1 MLNLIIWLIVLF
13 ITVTWTVAVV
23 FKPKKMG
30 GEQSWGP
37 VNFKISILWWIS
49 IIFVFITKISPFY
62 FILLMPVS
70 IFIISYFSGKAEI
83 NFALK
88 KIKSDKTLNSL
99 TNIAGGESAGI
110 PYASL
115 LAQKL
120 KLPLSYIRK
129 ERKKFGKQSQIE
141 GDIKAKD
148 NVLIA
153 EDLITDGKSKYNF
166 IDAVEK
172 VGGRIKAIFVVFN
185 YGINSDFLE
194 YKGKKI
200 KIISLAKWEDVLNIL
215 ISKKVFPKKKIKLI
229 VDFLSSMGIKNL
241 KSFL

>member
-1 MLNLIIWLIVLF
+1 MTNIE
-13 ITVTWTVAVV
+13 
-23 FKPKKMG
+23 K
-30 GEQSWGP
+30 
-37 VNFKISILWWIS
+37 KISS
-49 IIFVFITKISPFY
+49 ETAN
-62 FILLMPVS
+62 ILLKKKCIEFSFKRKFQLTSGRKS
-70 IFIISYFSGKAEI
+70 IVYCDCRKIISYTNERDKLI

-88 KIKSDKTLNSL
+88 KIKLDKTLNSL

-129 ERKKFGKQSQIE
+129 ERKKFGKKSQIE
-141 GDIKAKD
+141 GNIKYNDK
-148 NVLIA
+148 VLLV
-153 EDLITDGKSKYNF
+153 EDLITDGSSKYNF

-172 VGGRIKAIFVVFN
+172 VGGRIKAIFVIFN
-185 YGINSDFLE
+185 YGINKEFLE
-194 YKGKKI
+194 YNGEKI

-215 ISKKVFPKKKIKLI
+215 KLKKKIPQKEIKLI
-229 VDFLSSMGIKNL
+229 VNFLNSMGIKNL

>member
-1 MLNLIIWLIVLF
+1 MTNIE
-13 ITVTWTVAVV
+13 
-23 FKPKKMG
+23 K
-30 GEQSWGP
+30 
-37 VNFKISILWWIS
+37 KISHETAS
-49 IIFVFITKISPFY
+49 
-62 FILLMPVS
+62 ILLKKKCIEFSFKKKFQLTSGRKS
-70 IFIISYFSGKAEI
+70 IVYCDCRKIISYTNERDKLI

-88 KIKSDKTLNSL
+88 KIKLDKTLNSI

-141 GDIKAKD
+141 GNIKHNDK
-148 NVLIA
+148 VLLV
-153 EDLITDGKSKYNF
+153 EDLITDGSSKYNF
-166 IDAVEK
+166 IKAVEE
-172 VGGRIKAIFVVFN
+172 VGGRIKAIFVIFN
-185 YGINSDFLE
+185 YGINKEFLE

-200 KIISLAKWEDVLNIL
+200 KIISLAKWEDILNIL
-215 ISKKVFPKKKIKLI
+215 KLKNIFPQKEISSI
-229 VDFLSSMGIKNL
+229 VNFLSSMGIKNL

>member
-1 MLNLIIWLIVLF
+1 MTNIE
-13 ITVTWTVAVV
+13 
-23 FKPKKMG
+23 K
-30 GEQSWGP
+30 
-37 VNFKISILWWIS
+37 KISNETAS
-49 IIFVFITKISPFY
+49 
-62 FILLMPVS
+62 ILLKKKCIEFSFKKKFQLTSGRKS
-70 IFIISYFSGKAEI
+70 IVYCDCRKIISYTNERDKLI

-88 KIKSDKTLNSL
+88 KIKLDKTLNSL

-129 ERKKFGKQSQIE
+129 ERKKFGKKSQIE
-141 GDIKAKD
+141 GNIKYNDK
-148 NVLIA
+148 VLLV
-153 EDLITDGKSKYNF
+153 EDLITDGSSKYNF
-166 IDAVEK
+166 IEAVEE
-172 VGGRIKAIFVVFN
+172 VGGRIKAIFVIFN
-185 YGINSDFLE
+185 YGINKEFLE

-215 ISKKVFPKKKIKLI
+215 KLKNIFPQKEISSI
-229 VDFLSSMGIKNL
+229 VNFLSSMGIKNL

>member
-1 MLNLIIWLIVLF
+1 M
-13 ITVTWTVAVV
+13 T
-23 FKPKKMG
+23 
-30 GEQSWGP
+30 
-37 VNFKISILWWIS
+37 NFEKKISNE
-49 IIFVFITKISPFY
+49 TAN
-62 FILLMPVS
+62 ILLRKKCIEFSFKKKFQLTSGRRS
-70 IFIISYFSGKAEI
+70 IVYCDCRKIISYTAEREKLI

-129 ERKKFGKQSQIE
+129 ERKKFGKKSQIE
-141 GDIKAKD
+141 GNLKAND
-148 NVLIA
+148 NVLIV

-172 VGGRIKAIFVVFN
+172 VNGRIKAIFVIFN
-185 YGINSDFLE
+185 YGINRDFLE

-215 ISKKVFPKKKIKLI
+215 ISKRIFSKKEIKLI
-229 VDFLSSMGIKNL
+229 INFLNSMGIKNL
-241 KSFL
+241 KFFL

>member
-1 MLNLIIWLIVLF
+1 MLNIE
-13 ITVTWTVAVV
+13 
-23 FKPKKMG
+23 K
-30 GEQSWGP
+30 
-37 VNFKISILWWIS
+37 KISNE
-49 IIFVFITKISPFY
+49 TAN
-62 FILLMPVS
+62 ILLLKKCIEFSFREKFKLTSGRKS
-70 IFIISYFSGKAEI
+70 IVYCDCRKIIAYTPEREKLI

-88 KIKSDKTLNSL
+88 KIKLDKTLNSL

-129 ERKKFGKQSQIE
+129 ERKKFGKKSQIE
-141 GDIKAKD
+141 GVIKPKD
-148 NVLIA
+148 NVLIV

-172 VGGRIKAIFVVFN
+172 VGGRIKAIFVIFN
-185 YGINSDFLE
+185 YGINTKFLE
-194 YKGKKI
+194 YNGKKI
-200 KIISLAKWEDVLNIL
+200 KIISLAKWEDVLHIL
-215 ISKKVFPKKKIKLI
+215 KLKKIFPQKEIKLI
-229 VDFLSSMGIKNL
+229 VNFLNSMGIKNL

>member
-1 MLNLIIWLIVLF
+1 MKFPMTNIE
-13 ITVTWTVAVV
+13 
-23 FKPKKMG
+23 K
-30 GEQSWGP
+30 
-37 VNFKISILWWIS
+37 KISNETAS
-49 IIFVFITKISPFY
+49 
-62 FILLMPVS
+62 ILLRKKCIEFSFKKKFQLTSGRKS
-70 IFIISYFSGKAEI
+70 IVYCDCRKIISHTAEREKLI
-83 NFALK
+83 SFALK

-129 ERKKFGKQSQIE
+129 ERKKFGKKSQIE
-141 GDIKAKD
+141 GNIKANDK
-148 NVLIA
+148 VLIV

-172 VGGRIKAIFVVFN
+172 VDGRIKAIFVIFN
-185 YGINSDFLE
+185 YGINRDFLE
-194 YKGKKI
+194 YRGKKI

-215 ISKKVFPKKKIKLI
+215 ISKKIFPKKEIKLI